1 MYRMINIDIYT
12 ELYNLKLLREYI
24 LKVLITHK
32 KATVCV
38 VMDINK
44 SYHGDH
50 FSTYTNIKLL
60 CYIPE
65 TNVIY

>member
-1 MYRMINIDIYT
+1 MITIDIYT
-12 ELYNLKLLREYI
+12 ELYNWKLLRVYI
-24 LKVLITHK
+24 KSSHHTQ
-32 KATVCV
+32 KAKVCV

-44 SYHGDH
+44 SYCGDH

>member
-1 MYRMINIDIYT
+1 MVNIDTYT
-12 ELYNLKLLREYI
+12 ELYNWKLLREYI

-32 KATVCV
+32 KAQVCV

-44 SYHGDH
+44 THCGDH

>member
-12 ELYNLKLLREYI
+12 ELYNWKLLREYI

-32 KATVCV
+32 KAKVCV

-44 SYHGDH
+44 SYRGDQ

>member
-1 MYRMINIDIYT
+1 MITIDIYT
-12 ELYNLKLLREYI
+12 ELYNRKLLRECI

-32 KATVCV
+32 KAKVYV

-44 SYHGDH
+44 TYCGDH
-50 FSTYTNIKLL
+50 FSAYTNIKLL

-65 TNVIY
+65 TNVVY